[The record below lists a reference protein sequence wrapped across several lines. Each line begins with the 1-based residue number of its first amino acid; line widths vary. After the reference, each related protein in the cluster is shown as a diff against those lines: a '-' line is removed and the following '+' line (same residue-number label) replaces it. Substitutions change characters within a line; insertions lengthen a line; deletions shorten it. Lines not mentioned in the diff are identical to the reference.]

1 VTAEVTQFD
10 HPLRRE
16 LYDEVHAR
24 PSLDL
29 PTPAAISYVARV
41 AAKPGEHGA
50 KRQMLSD
57 LLAHYDRSLPSRD
70 VNAFTADL
78 GELGLRWERH
88 TEYAR
93 YSFVDVHAPGDP
105 FEDPPFGRVPGAWRK
120 QLYGQLI
127 VAAHAFIL
135 PLGEDDEP
143 DYGEL
148 SRRYFD
154 GNVLVGSGIADRA
167 GIALTDVRVQP
178 DGFSRLLVFNRS
190 MSGAQCGRNL
200 QRLLEIET
208 YRMMMLLAFPL
219 ARELTPLLGDS
230 EQELA
235 AIGEALVD
243 SESVNEQRMLE
254 RLTLLAAENQT
265 RHLRSDYRFAAA
277 HAYYDIVEQRIDELR
292 EERLPGIQTFREF
305 NARRLRPAF
314 KTFQATSARQGA
326 LVERLSRATQLLS
339 TRVDIARQQQNQS
352 LLESMN
358 RRAEFQLRL
367 QATVEGL
374 SVAAV
379 TYYVVGLVGTASQ
392 GLAAFGIELDRN
404 LVMAISIP
412 IVAGVAFLGIRRIR
426 KGIARGE
433 AG

>member
-1 VTAEVTQFD
+1 MTADVTQFD

-29 PTPAAISYVARV
+29 PTPAAISFVARV
-41 AAKPGEHGA
+41 AAKPGEHGT
-50 KRQMLSD
+50 KRQMLAD

-78 GELGLRWERH
+78 GELSLRWERH

-93 YSFVDVHAPGDP
+93 YSFVDADTPGDP
-105 FEDPPFGRVPGAWRK
+105 FENPPFGRVPGAWRK
-120 QLYGQLI
+120 QLHGQLI
-127 VAAHAFIL
+127 VAAHAWIL
-135 PLGEDDEP
+135 PLGEHEEP
-143 DYGEL
+143 DYGDL
-148 SRRYFD
+148 ARRYFD
-154 GNVLVGSGIADRA
+154 GNVLIGSAIAGGA
-167 GIALTDVRVQP
+167 GLALTDVQVQA
-178 DGFSRLLVFNRS
+178 DGFSRFLVFNRR
-190 MSGAQCGRNL
+190 MSGTQCGRNL

-277 HAYYDIVEQRIDELR
+277 NAYYDIVEQRIDELR
-292 EERLPGIQTFREF
+292 EERLPGLQTFREF

-314 KTFQATSARQGA
+314 KTFQATSARQSA

-392 GLAAFGIELDRN
+392 GLSVFGIELDRN
-404 LVMAISIP
+404 LVMAVSIP

-426 KGIARGE
+426 RGIARGE